1 MPNIPFITGLEVKPN
16 KIREDGVV
24 SFTDGTN
31 EITPNQYQCEAYGYI
46 YDIQARVCRA
56 YPYFPEIETISK
68 RSDNNTQG
76 DENEIVSGAKNTYIM
91 GQNNTAANRSR
102 NNIIVGTNNIANAK
116 ISNSAI
122 FGIGGM
128 GVIDGALLFGGNSLT
143 DRQGTRQT
151 ITLMYGCETTDG
163 TTTDSFVNNT
173 ELKYF
178 QPENNRVYYFQSET
192 LAVRI
197 GGSSGSGSVGDFKA
211 WVERGVVVADG
222 TGNLSIDRSRT
233 SPASSGT
240 VGGWSP
246 INTVSAPNF
255 RQTVT
260 GAANMTIV
268 WVSTIKFMQIYTG
281 VTIP

>member
-1 MPNIPFITGLEVKPN
+1 MPNVPFITGLEVKPN

-31 EITPNQYQCEAYGYI
+31 EITPNQFQCEAYGYI

-56 YPYFPEIETISK
+56 YPYYPEIETVSK
-68 RSDNNTQG
+68 KSDNNTQG

-91 GQNNTAANRSR
+91 GQNNTAANRSK
-102 NNIIVGTNNIANAK
+102 NNILVGTNNIANAK
-116 ISNSAI
+116 ISNNAI

-128 GVIDGALLFGGNSLT
+128 GVIDGAMIFGGNALT

-173 ELKYF
+173 GLKFFY
-178 QPENNRVYYFQSET
+178 PEANRVYYFQSET
-192 LAVRI
+192 LAVRV
-197 GGSSGSGSVGDFKA
+197 GGSAAGSVGDFKA

-233 SPASSGT
+233 SPASSGS
-240 VGGWSP
+240 VSGWSP
-246 INTVSAPNF
+246 INAVASNYF
-255 RQTVT
+255 RQTVK
-260 GAANMTIV
+260 GATDMTIK
-268 WVSTIKFMQIYTG
+268 WVSTIRFMQIWTG

>member
-1 MPNIPFITGLEVKPN
+1 MPNVPFITGLEVKPN

-31 EITPNQYQCEAYGYI
+31 EITPNQFQCEAYGYV

-56 YPYFPEIETISK
+56 YPYYPEIETVSK
-68 RSDNNTQG
+68 KSDNNTQG

-91 GQNNTAANRSR
+91 GQNNTAANRSK
-102 NNIIVGTNNIANAK
+102 NNILVGTNNIVNAK
-116 ISNSAI
+116 ISNNAI

-128 GVIDGALLFGGNSLT
+128 GVIDGAMIFGGNALT

-173 ELKYF
+173 GLKFFY
-178 QPENNRVYYFQSET
+178 PEANRVYYFQSET
-192 LAVRI
+192 LAVRV
-197 GGSSGSGSVGDFKA
+197 GGSAAGSVGDFKA

-233 SPASSGT
+233 SPASSGS
-240 VGGWSP
+240 VSGWSP
-246 INTVSAPNF
+246 INAVASNYF

-260 GAANMTIV
+260 GATDMTIK
-268 WVSTIKFMQIYTG
+268 WVSTIRFMQLWTG